1 MSSISD
7 LFGEPVESASIQ
19 SCVQP
24 RVRPLQVTWEMT
36 RECEW
41 KPVRARSAARARQEV
56 PQVST
61 AEAFHLIDEI
71 AEMRVPLL
79 ALTGGDAL
87 LRPDLLPIIEFAA
100 ARSVR
105 TALTLLPT
113 PKLDATVI
121 SELKSAGL
129 MRVGF
134 WLHGST
140 PALHDRLWGIVGS
153 YRRTLELIGTCN
165 EVRLPVQVNTMVSR
179 RTLSD
184 IDSILELVTR
194 LDVAWWNAFFFVPS
208 TREEVGEMLSAEEHE
223 HIFSRLY
230 LASRQVVFQ
239 IKTTEAQHY
248 QRYVLQQR
256 ARESRTRLTES
267 EAFRGTLRG
276 VNDSRAFMFIDHSGE
291 VYPSRFLP
299 ISAGN
304 LMRDSAAEIY
314 RDSSLFLSLRDSS
327 RLKGKCGCCLFRK
340 ACGGSRA
347 RAYALTGDLFAA
359 EPCCAYET

>member
-1 MSSISD
+1 MSAISD
-7 LFGEPVESASIQ
+7 LSGEPFATASEQ

-24 RVRPLQVTWEMT
+24 RLRPLQITWEMT
-36 RECEW
+36 RDCEW
-41 KPVRARSAARARQEV
+41 KPVRARSAGRGRHEL

-71 AEMRVPLL
+71 ADMRVPLL

-87 LRPDLLPIIEFAA
+87 LRPDLLPIIEYAA

-105 TALTLLPT
+105 TGLTLLPT
-113 PKLDATVI
+113 PKLDAAVI
-121 SELKSAGL
+121 SELKSSGL

-140 PALHDRLWGIVGS
+140 PALHDAYWGIGGS

-165 EVRLPVQVNTMVSR
+165 EVRLPVQVNTIVSR

-208 TREEVGEMLSAEEHE
+208 TREQAGEMLTAEEHE
-223 HIFSRLY
+223 HVFSKLY
-230 LASRQVVFQ
+230 STSRQVAFQ
-239 IKTTEAQHY
+239 IKASEAQHY

-267 EAFRGTLRG
+267 EAVRGTLRG
-276 VNDSRAFMFIDHSGE
+276 VNDSRAYVFIDYGGE

-299 ISAGN
+299 VSAGN
-304 LMRDSAAEIY
+304 LMREPVGQIY
-314 RDSSLFLSLRDSS
+314 RDSPLFVSLRDSS
-327 RLKGKCGCCLFRK
+327 RLKGKCGNCLFRK

-347 RAYALTGDLFAA
+347 RAYALTGDLFSP
-359 EPCCAYET
+359 EPCCAYEP